1 MNAQNPITVDEHDGA
16 QAAAAVETAPVVIE
30 VRGVDKTFRVPE
42 RRVDTLKERATHPFS
57 RLDYRELRAL
67 RDISFDIHKG
77 EFFGIVGQNGSGKS
91 TLLKILASIY
101 RADAGRIRVAGRLAP
116 FIELGV
122 GFNPELTAREN
133 IVINGVLMGLSKR
146 EARRRLDAVLDF
158 AELEEFMDL
167 KLKNYSSGMMVRLAF
182 AVMVQADADIML
194 VDEVLAVG
202 DFAFAQK
209 CMDVFHERRRAGKT
223 ILLVTHDMG
232 TVQSLCD
239 RAMFLQDG
247 GLDYMGDPEETAT
260 RYYRREL
267 RPGGPRAT
275 HGERAGRRHGHQR
288 TRDPCSA
295 GERGGRADRGR
306 EQGQPILLDA
316 LIEAQA
322 GARGPDLQ
330 HPRLERRRAP
340 SCSRSPGTSS
350 GSGRSARRRASGCDS
365 PGESRT
371 RWCPAA
377 TRWTAGSVGTGK
389 AADLAFQCLRLLDFV
404 VSGTRHQRHGLV
416 GCRRTWRPSRSR
428 ARDRSTGPTLG
439 SWTCAAPRR
448 SAAAGGARGS
458 CCR

>member
-1 MNAQNPITVDEHDGA
+1 LNAQNPITVDEHDGA
-16 QAAAAVETAPVVIE
+16 RTAAAVEAAPVVIE

-42 RRVDTLKERATHPFS
+42 RRVDTLKERATRPFS

-133 IVINGVLMGLSKR
+133 SVINGVLMGLSKR

-194 VDEVLAVG
+194 IDEVLAVG
-202 DFAFAQK
+202 DFGFAQK
-209 CMDVFHERRRAGKT
+209 CMDVFHEKRRAGKT

-232 TVQSLCD
+232 TVRSLCD

-247 GLDYMGDPEETAT
+247 ELDYLGDPEETAM
-260 RYYRREL
+260 RYYR
-267 RPGGPRAT
+267 ANFV
-275 HGERAGRRHGHQR
+275 RAGREDAWEEQAAVTDINARVIHARLGNE
-288 TRDPCSA
+288 A
-295 GERGGRADRGR
+295 GEPIEDVK
-306 EQGQPILLDA
+306 QGQPILLDA
-316 LIEAQA
+316 LIEAKRELAAPIFSIHVSNTQGTVVFA
-322 GARGPDLQ
+322 FTRD
-330 HPRLERRRAP
+330 LERQRRDRLAAGE
-340 SCSRSPGTSS
+340 RVRL
-350 GSGRSARRRASGCDS
+350 SGRIENALVPGRYSLDCWVRRDRQGAE
-365 PGESRT
+365 P
-371 RWCPAA
+371 
-377 TRWTAGSVGTGK
+377 
-389 AADLAFQCLRLLDFV
+389 AFQCLRLLDFV
-404 VSGTRHQRHGLV
+404 VTGTAPHTRHGLV
-416 GCRRTWRPSRSR
+416 EVQTDVEAVSEPR
-428 ARDRSTGPTLG
+428 A
-439 SWTCAAPRR
+439 
-448 SAAAGGARGS
+448 
-458 CCR
+458 